1 MHDAHNSPGI
11 AHMLKRLSALALLVM
26 LPSIALA
33 DAAVEKAVVAQTLD
47 TFEHE
52 ATVVRE
58 GMEPGGVYSFMK
70 DDDRKRV
77 EQQLEAMHKLLQDHA
92 AQDKLSAQDKI
103 SLLNSQE
110 ALNALLL
117 QNDNNRLICERGTR
131 TGSRIHVTTCR
142 THGEIMQREQND
154 RQLLG
159 DIQKQ
164 PQNQKPAG
172 N

>member
-1 MHDAHNSPGI
+1 MQS
-11 AHMLKRLSALALLVM
+11 RLSVILLFATLLLPALCC
-26 LPSIALA
+26 A
-33 DAAVEKAVVAQTLD
+33 DAAIDKPVVAQTLD
-47 TFEHE
+47 KFENE
-52 ATVVRE
+52 SAAVRE
-58 GMEPGGVYSFMK
+58 GMQPGGVYSFMK
-70 DDDRKRV
+70 EDDRQHV
-77 EQQLEAMHKLLQDHA
+77 EQRLDEMHKLLQDHA
-92 AQDKLSAQDKI
+92 GQQTLSAQDKV

-131 TGSRIHVTTCR
+131 TGSRIHITSCR